1 MRMRSI
7 LCLLLTLTLLCV
19 CPALAEE
26 AAEPTLLRQQVDAP
40 AGSVSYPQ
48 VTGLDD
54 AVIQQ
59 QANAAILAAGQVEER
74 LSRLQGLTADSIG
87 LTMDYEA
94 LLRGNVLSVAFSA
107 RGALKDAGFTHVYTV
122 VNLDLT
128 TGETIT
134 LADLFQDEAAARE
147 ALTEYV
153 DQQVAPELSAHL
165 EAGELTPLPETFG
178 LSAEGITFYYDLSHF
193 TTLGGLAGKVTV
205 LYTELRDHLKLG
217 EGTILTRLGA
227 EDVLELT
234 EDSAER
240 IRAAVEEGQLLGVPA
255 KVGESLKTLIDT
267 YHMLIDPDY
276 YPGGRFFQLED
287 GAFRG
292 TYLLTDALTDGW
304 ESSVVQGIRADRAN
318 FYGLCVGTTT
328 REQWQAVLGAPD
340 ASVTLSED
348 DAYAMNLA
356 DGTSDYYN
364 YGAHQLRLHADAE
377 GVLRSIFITQ

>member
-147 ALTEYV
+147 VLTEYV

-240 IRAAVEEGQLLGVPA
+240 IRAAVEEGQLPGVPA

>member
-74 LSRLQGLTADSIG
+74 ISRLQGLTADSIG

-340 ASVTLSED
+340 ASVPLSED

>member
-74 LSRLQGLTADSIG
+74 ISRLQGLTADSIG

-217 EGTILTRLGA
+217 EGTSLTRLGA

>member
-74 LSRLQGLTADSIG
+74 ISRLQGLTADSIG

-240 IRAAVEEGQLLGVPA
+240 IRAAVEEGQLPGVPA

>member
-19 CPALAEE
+19 YPALAEE

-74 LSRLQGLTADSIG
+74 ISRLQGLTADSIG

>member
-74 LSRLQGLTADSIG
+74 ISRLQGLTADSIG

-340 ASVTLSED
+340 AFVTLSED

>member
-74 LSRLQGLTADSIG
+74 ISRLQGLTADSIG

-304 ESSVVQGIRADRAN
+304 ENSVVQGIRADRAN
-318 FYGLCVGTTT
+318 FYGLCIGSTTQEEW
-328 REQWQAVLGAPD
+328 RAVLGEPD
-340 ASVTLSED
+340 ASVALNED
-348 DAYAMNLA
+348 DAYAYNLET
-356 DGTSDYYN
+356 GTSDYYN
-364 YGAHQLRLHADAE
+364 YGGHQLRLHADAE
-377 GVLRSIFITQ
+377 GVLRNIFITQ

>member
-74 LSRLQGLTADSIG
+74 ISRLQGLTADSIG

-240 IRAAVEEGQLLGVPA
+240 IRAAVEEGQLPGVPA

-292 TYLLTDALTDGW
+292 TYLMTDALTDGW